1 MAREASEMRHL
12 YGIGLACVLSL
23 AVFFA
28 GGWGYLKLLRVPVI
42 NGAVSTLPA
51 GGGGLLHDRT
61 ALWAF
66 AALAGTALLAGLL
79 VAVRRVSPL
88 APGLPGLA
96 LIGWTA
102 GYGRSVRQAVHY
114 IPLRHEAFGAGFEA
128 MLMNGVLGA
137 AGLAL
142 AVPLFIPSR
151 WRSPR
156 PAWVPGGLPGE
167 EGPGGDGRA
176 GESSAG
182 VSLFADER
190 LPDEARTAPYPDSS
204 GDQGR

>member
-12 YGIGLACVLSL
+12 YGIGLACALSL

-28 GGWGYLKLLRVPVI
+28 GGWGYLRLLRIPVI

-51 GGGGLLHDRT
+51 GGGELLHDRT

-66 AALAGTALLAGLL
+66 TALAATALLAGLL
-79 VAVRRVSPL
+79 VALRWVSPL

-96 LIGWTA
+96 LVAWTA

-142 AVPLFIPSR
+142 AVPLFLPSR

-156 PAWVPGGLPGE
+156 PARTGAPAEGGL
-167 EGPGGDGRA
+167 A
-176 GESSAG
+176 GEPPSG
-182 VSLFADER
+182 LSLFADER
-190 LPDEARTAPYPDSS
+190 LPEEAGTAPYPETS
-204 GDQGR
+204 GDPGR